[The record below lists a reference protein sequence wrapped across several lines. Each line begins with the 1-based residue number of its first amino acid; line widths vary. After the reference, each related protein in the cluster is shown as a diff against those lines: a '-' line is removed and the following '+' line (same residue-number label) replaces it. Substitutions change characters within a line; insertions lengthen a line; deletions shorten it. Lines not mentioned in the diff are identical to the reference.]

1 MKRILILT
9 VLMFG
14 FLMFAGGQEVE
25 IKNVESFTY
34 AAMDFSGS
42 FAQMEKNIGLFMAE
56 FFKQNLMPA
65 GPLLGIYYNDPTTAK
80 EEEIKWAIG
89 FPVVKEAV
97 VNPPLKKV
105 DTQFKQ
111 AAFYLYVGPYE
122 ETAKAYE
129 KIMKFIDEKDYKM
142 AWPTYERYL
151 DNPDDVKPAELR
163 TEIFIP
169 VEKK

>member
-1 MKRILILT
+1 MKRILILA

-14 FLMFAGGQEVE
+14 LLLFAFGQEVE
-25 IKNVESFTY
+25 IKDVESFTY
-34 AAMDFSGS
+34 AAMDFSGPYT
-42 FAQMEKNIGLFMAE
+42 QMEKNIGLFMAE

-65 GPLLGIYYNDPTTAK
+65 GPLLGIYYNDPTMVK

-89 FPVVKEAV
+89 FPVIKEAV

-111 AAFYLYVGPYE
+111 AAYYLHVGPYE

-129 KIMKFIDEKDYKM
+129 KVMKFVADKGYTIVY
-142 AWPTYERYL
+142 PPYERYL

>member
-1 MKRILILT
+1 MKKILVLT
-9 VLMFG
+9 VLTFG
-14 FLMFAGGQEVE
+14 LLWLTFGQEVE
-25 IKNVESFTY
+25 IKDVESFTY
-34 AAMDFSGS
+34 AAMEFSGPYT
-42 FAQMEKNIGLFMAE
+42 QMEKNIGLFMAE

-65 GPLLGIYYNDPTTAK
+65 GPLLGIYYNDPTTVK

-89 FPVVKEAV
+89 FPVVKGAV
-97 VNPPLKKV
+97 VNLPLKKV

-111 AAFYLYVGPYE
+111 AAYYLHVGPYE

-129 KIMKFIDEKDYKM
+129 KVMKFIAEKGYKIID
-142 AWPTYERYL
+142 APYERYL